1 MVSLKELIMNLI
13 FDGIVFRHH
22 PIGGVARYFNEI
34 LTRMSAM
41 DDEFKF
47 TFMSPWELTKMVW
60 LEDVAKSIIKVPPFS
75 RLTHKI
81 EPFRRIGEELET
93 FSARCMSGIGN
104 DAIWHS
110 TYNTIPQV
118 WPGMKVVT
126 IHDLIYEIFPHL
138 YPGPLGDK
146 VRSGQR
152 RAAETAD
159 AIICISE
166 TTRRDVLNF
175 YDVDEK
181 STHVTY
187 LGVTDNFKNDYK
199 CGTRENADNPF
210 ILFVGERKGYK
221 NFSCLLDAF
230 SKWEKRDEIKLIAV
244 GKPWD
249 CEEET
254 YIKDNG
260 ISKRVEAISSI
271 SDDELSG
278 LYAASE
284 AVVHTSLY
292 EGFGFPIVE
301 AMAKGSKLVASD
313 IPTTREIA
321 GDIPIYFDQN
331 DSISLIDALTMAV
344 EKQLSEKEI
353 NDIKKHAFQYNWD
366 NTAMETIK
374 VYKSL

>member
-1 MVSLKELIMNLI
+1 M
-13 FDGIVFRHH
+13 
-22 PIGGVARYFNEI
+22 
-34 LTRMSAM
+34 
-41 DDEFKF
+41 
-47 TFMSPWELTKMVW
+47 
-60 LEDVAKSIIKVPPFS
+60 
-75 RLTHKI
+75 
-81 EPFRRIGEELET
+81 
-93 FSARCMSGIGN
+93 
-104 DAIWHS
+104 
-110 TYNTIPQV
+110 
-118 WPGMKVVT
+118 
-126 IHDLIYEIFPHL
+126 
-138 YPGPLGDK
+138 
-146 VRSGQR
+146 
-152 RAAETAD
+152 
-159 AIICISE
+159 
-166 TTRRDVLNF
+166 
-175 YDVDEK
+175 
-181 STHVTY
+181 
-187 LGVTDNFKNDYK
+187 
-199 CGTRENADNPF
+199 
-210 ILFVGERKGYK
+210 GERKGYK

-301 AMAKGSKLVASD
+301 AIAKGSKLVASD

-331 DSISLIDALTMAV
+331 DSTSLIDALTIAI

>member
-1 MVSLKELIMNLI
+1 MNLI
-13 FDGIVFRHH
+13 VDGIVFRHH

-34 LTRMSAM
+34 LTRMCAI

-47 TFMSPWELTKMVW
+47 TFMSPWELTEMDW
-60 LEDVAKSIIKVPPFS
+60 LDDVAKSIIKVPPFS

-118 WPGMKVVT
+118 WPGMKVAT

-138 YPGPLGDK
+138 YPGPIGDK
-146 VRSGQR
+146 VRFDQR
-152 RAAETAD
+152 MAAETAD
-159 AIICISE
+159 AIICNSE
-166 TTRRDVLNF
+166 TTRRDALNF
-175 YDVDEK
+175 YDIDEK

-187 LGVTDNFKNDYK
+187 LGVTDNFKTDYK
-199 CGTRENADNPF
+199 YGTRLNADNPF

-221 NFSCLLDAF
+221 NFNCLLEAF
-230 SKWEKRDEIKLIAV
+230 SDWKMRDEVKLIAI

-249 CEEET
+249 YEEKEF
-254 YIKDNG
+254 IVNKG
-260 ISKRVEAISSI
+260 IDDRVEAISSI
-271 SDDELSG
+271 SDDELAN
-278 LYAASE
+278 LYSESE
-284 AVVHTSLY
+284 AVIHTSLY

-301 AMAKGSKLVASD
+301 ALAKGSKLVASD

-321 GDIPIYFDQN
+321 GDIPMYFDPN
-331 DSISLIDALTMAV
+331 DSTSLIDALTIAV

-366 NTAMETIK
+366 NTARETIK

>member
-1 MVSLKELIMNLI
+1 MNLI

-126 IHDLIYEIFPHL
+126 IHDLIYELFPHL

-146 VRSGQR
+146 VRSDQR

-159 AIICISE
+159 AIISVSY
-166 TTRRDVLNF
+166 THLTLPTR
-175 YDVDEK
+175 
-181 STHVTY
+181 
-187 LGVTDNFKNDYK
+187 
-199 CGTRENADNPF
+199 
-210 ILFVGERKGYK
+210 
-221 NFSCLLDAF
+221 LL
-230 SKWEKRDEIKLIAV
+230 V
-244 GKPWD
+244 
-249 CEEET
+249 
-254 YIKDNG
+254 
-260 ISKRVEAISSI
+260 
-271 SDDELSG
+271 
-278 LYAASE
+278 
-284 AVVHTSLY
+284 
-292 EGFGFPIVE
+292 
-301 AMAKGSKLVASD
+301 
-313 IPTTREIA
+313 
-321 GDIPIYFDQN
+321 
-331 DSISLIDALTMAV
+331 
-344 EKQLSEKEI
+344 
-353 NDIKKHAFQYNWD
+353 
-366 NTAMETIK
+366 
-374 VYKSL
+374 